1 MIQNLNPP
9 QFGVE
14 YEFAGVEGAAP
25 GVASANASC
34 SRCDSS
40 SRSGASGK
48 SSSSARCGV
57 RA

>member
-9 QFGVE
+9 QFGTE
-14 YEFAGVEGAAP
+14 IEFLDEDAAP
-25 GVASANASC
+25 GVASAAAC

-48 SSSSARCGV
+48 SSGSSRCGMTV
-57 RA
+57 